1 MSAETETAEVE
12 TLTVDKRAAPPRR
25 VNLTEGPVGKQLFT
39 MTVPMVWALV
49 AMMGFA
55 ALDTLIISYLGPA
68 PLAAVGFAFPVIFV
82 TSAFALGLSVG
93 VASIVARS
101 MGAGREEE
109 VRRMTTDSLLLGVLV
124 SLVLVVVGIWA
135 IDPLFT
141 ALGATPEVMPYVRE
155 YMVIAMIG
163 IPFWMLP
170 MIGGGAIR
178 ATGDT
183 KFPSRIMIISVAI
196 NAVLSPILVFGWLGA
211 PRLEIAGAPVASI
224 IARTVMLIATY
235 YAMRRRHLLAPL
247 SFDGE
252 RLMKSWRA
260 CMAIGLPATG
270 NNAIIP
276 MTVTLITGVIAQ
288 YGPEAVA
295 AFGVASRIESVMMV
309 APMAL
314 SGTIGPFVGQNIGA
328 GRKDRVIEAMQ
339 VSFRFCIL
347 VGLGLVVFL
356 AVVGPSLGRAFGESP
371 RVAEVTA
378 LYFWIVPLCYGLWG
392 VNAVGVGMFNA
403 LGRPMPAV
411 VLTLV
416 RMLALMLPL
425 ALLGSALFGLPG
437 VFGAVMLANV
447 IGGVV
452 AWVWALRTARGH
464 P

>member
-12 TLTVDKRAAPPRR
+12 TRAAPPRR
-25 VNLTEGPVGKQLFT
+25 VNLTQGPVGQQLFT

-55 ALDTLIISYLGPA
+55 AFDTYIISHLGPA
-68 PLAAVGFAFPVIFV
+68 PLAAVGFAFPVLFV
-82 TSAFALGLSVG
+82 TNAFALGLSVA
-93 VASIVARS
+93 VASIVARA
-101 MGAGREEE
+101 MGAGSEAEAARI
-109 VRRMTTDSLLLGVLV
+109 TTDALLLGVILSV
-124 SLVLVVVGIWA
+124 IVVTAGIGL

-141 ALGATPEVMPYVRE
+141 ALGATPEVMPYLHD
-155 YMVIAMIG
+155 YMVVAMLG

-183 KFPSRIMIISVAI
+183 KFPSRIMIASVAI
-196 NAVLSPILVFGWLGA
+196 NAVLSPILVFGWLGL
-211 PRLEIAGAPVASI
+211 PRMEIAGAPTASI
-224 IARTVMLIATY
+224 IARLVMLVATY
-235 YAMRRRHLLAPL
+235 GAMRRRHLLAPL
-247 SFDGE
+247 SFDWA
-252 RLMKSWRA
+252 RLSQSWRA
-260 CMAIGLPATG
+260 CLAIGLPATG

-328 GRKDRVIEAMQ
+328 GRRDRVIEAMQ

-347 VGLGLVVFL
+347 VGLGMAVFL
-356 AVVGPSLGRAFGESP
+356 ALVGPSLGRAFGESP
-371 RVAEVTA
+371 RVAEVTS
-378 LYFWIVPLCYGLWG
+378 LYFWIVPICYGLWG

-403 LGRPMPAV
+403 LGRPLPAV
-411 VLTLV
+411 VLTIV
-416 RMLALMLPL
+416 RMAALMLPL
-425 ALLGSALFGLPG
+425 ALLGSALFGLGG
-437 VFGAVMLANV
+437 VFGAVMLANA
-447 IGGVV
+447 IGGVI
-452 AWVWALRTARGH
+452 AWVWAMRTARGH
-464 P
+464 APA

>member
-12 TLTVDKRAAPPRR
+12 TLTVDKRPAAPRR
-25 VNLTEGPVGKQLFT
+25 VNLTDGPVGKQLFT

-68 PLAAVGFAFPVIFV
+68 QLAAVGFAFPVIFV

-109 VRRMTTDSLLLGVLV
+109 VRQVTTDALLLGVLV
-124 SLVLVVVGIWA
+124 SLVLVVLGIWA

-141 ALGATPEVMPYVRE
+141 ALGATPEVMPYIHT
-155 YMVIAMIG
+155 YMTIAMIG

-211 PRLEIAGAPVASI
+211 PRLEIAGAPIASI
-224 IARTVMLIATY
+224 IARTVMLIATH

-247 SFDGE
+247 SFDRE

-347 VGLGLVVFL
+347 VGLGLAAFL
-356 AVVGPSLGRAFGESP
+356 ALIGPSLGRAFGESA

-425 ALLGSALFGLPG
+425 ALLGSHLFGLPG
-437 VFGAVMLANV
+437 VFGAVMLSNM

-452 AWVWALRTARGH
+452 AWMWAMHTARGH